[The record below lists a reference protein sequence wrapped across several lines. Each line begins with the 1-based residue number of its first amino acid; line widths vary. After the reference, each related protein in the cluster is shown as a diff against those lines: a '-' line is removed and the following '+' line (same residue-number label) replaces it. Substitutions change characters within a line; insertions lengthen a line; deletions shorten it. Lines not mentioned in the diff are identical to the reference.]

1 MPRAFGQ
8 VTTSA
13 GTKAAIENT
22 AYTEQTSN
30 AQRSVGSSSAN
41 DAAAGTGARTVRI
54 TYFSWDGTTMLGP
67 FTETVALNG
76 TTPVNTVGTNICF
89 IEKMEVLSVGSGGVA
104 AGTISLF
111 AATAGGG
118 GTIGTIATGAIAT
131 AWAHHYIGSKY
142 QCRLT
147 DMLLTGGNATQAL
160 FEVDVLPYPSGVE
173 KSATG
178 AAGAIAT
185 TNGSAVQYVFPD
197 YPKNP
202 IPGPARL
209 RAYVTPGNATAQTS
223 YAGIGYVD
231 EKFTY

>member
-8 VTTSA
+8 VATSA
-13 GTKAAIENT
+13 ASKAAVEST

-30 AQRSVGSSSAN
+30 AQRSLASSSAS

-67 FTETVALNG
+67 FTETVTLNG
-76 TTPVNTVGTNICF
+76 VTPVNTVGTNICF
-89 IEKMEVLSVGSGGVA
+89 IEKMEVMTAGSGGVA

-118 GTIGTIATGAIAT
+118 ATIGTIATGGVAT
-131 AWAHHYIGSKY
+131 AWAHHYVSSKH

-147 DMLLTGGNATQAL
+147 DLLLTGGNATQAL
-160 FEVDVLPYPSGVE
+160 FEVDVLPYPSGIE

-185 TNGSAVQYVFPD
+185 TNGSAVQYQLPD

-209 RAYVTPGNATAQTS
+209 RAYVTPGNSTAQTS
-223 YAGIGYVD
+223 YASFGYMD